1 MSSFMT
7 YHRVSN
13 KSNTTGATSGAG
25 TAYLS
30 RANGFA
36 PGFNGVPVA
45 LLLNVYGVFCGSL
58 FVLFLLDMGPSWP

>member
-7 YHRVSN
+7 YHRVYN

-45 LLLNVYGVFCGSL
+45 
-58 FVLFLLDMGPSWP
+58 